1 MKGSKQLEALVGSLC
16 EALKF
21 HLLPYL
27 FEVNLSGLE
36 ECLGEA
42 QSPRLFFLHEFI
54 EFLFQ
59 LASVDFMLLRAFH
72 VPSRFQERVLTTNLI
87 SYLSSLHQFMKD
99 KPDLRKKIL
108 TLFALVLQS
117 YDTSSLVLQDMPD
130 LLISHIS
137 QHRLS
142 HSFESHS

>member
-1 MKGSKQLEALVGSLC
+1 
-16 EALKF
+16 
-21 HLLPYL
+21 
-27 FEVNLSGLE
+27 
-36 ECLGEA
+36 
-42 QSPRLFFLHEFI
+42 
-54 EFLFQ
+54 
-59 LASVDFMLLRAFH
+59 
-72 VPSRFQERVLTTNLI
+72 
-87 SYLSSLHQFMKD
+87 MKD